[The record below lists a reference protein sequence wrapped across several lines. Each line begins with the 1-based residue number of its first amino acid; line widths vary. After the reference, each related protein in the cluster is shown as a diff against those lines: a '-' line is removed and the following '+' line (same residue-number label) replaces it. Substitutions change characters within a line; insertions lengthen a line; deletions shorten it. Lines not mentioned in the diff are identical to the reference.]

1 MDKAGKIETGDVCP
15 SKKGKLELAAV
26 REKLSTARGP
36 RYWRTLDELAQTP
49 EFEEMLHR
57 EFPKHASE
65 WTDKSSR
72 RDFMKIMG
80 ASLALAGL
88 SACTKQPLEPIVPYV
103 RQPRNML
110 LGKPLF
116 YATAMPLGA
125 YGTGLLVESHEGRPT
140 KIEGNPQ
147 HPSSLGGT
155 DVFTQASVLGL
166 YDPDRSQMN
175 TFVGEQRTWP
185 QALDS
190 LRPTFKTLK
199 DKNGAGLRVLSGAT
213 SSPSFVAQMQELL
226 RVYPQAKWYQWEAV
240 NRDQVYEGAKLAFG
254 QPVETVYDFSK
265 AKIVLSLDGDFLSS
279 GFPGFHRYS
288 RQFAQRRR
296 PELKEDMLRFY
307 AVESATTNTAAKADH
322 RLHLKASEMEGFA
335 RALAAALHPST
346 PTAGA
351 LGTPLGA
358 GQGGGEFTPAQKKF
372 SMALIKDLQAR
383 RGAALVVVGDGQSA
397 ATHALAHAIN
407 AALGAVGQTVSYGDP
422 VDPFAATP
430 KVEQLR
436 ELVGEMRSDK
446 VEALVVLNTN
456 PLYDAPP
463 DLEFF
468 EAFNRV
474 PLRVHLG
481 LYQDETA
488 RYCHWHLSGAHF
500 LEQWGDTR
508 SFDGTVSFIQPLIA
522 PLYGGHSESEL
533 IEFLT
538 NADEASSYALT
549 QRYWQSQH
557 SGMDFKG
564 WWDRSLHD
572 GFVAGSASTPR
583 HLAARGAGAALPAAA
598 AGAGGLEIIFRRDPT
613 IYDGRFANNGWL
625 QETPKPMTQVCWD
638 NPVLMSVN
646 TAKKLH
652 LKSEDEVELTL
663 GGRAVKGAIWLTP
676 GHPEDAVTVTL
687 GYGRQR
693 AGRVGTGVGFSAY
706 ELRGSATPWF
716 AGGLRLRAT
725 GGHFGLASPQGHQ
738 AMEGRAIVRA
748 ATLEEFVKNPGFAHE
763 MAEAPADGLTMYA
776 PYEYKD
782 HKWGMAI
789 DLNSCIGC
797 KTCTVACQAENNI
810 AVVGKEQVKRG
821 RHMNW
826 LRIDSYHEGPPE
838 DPNTYFQPVPCMQC
852 ENAPCELV
860 CPVSA
865 TVHSSEGLND
875 MVYNRCVGTRY
886 CSNNCPYKVRRFNFL
901 LFSDFETPQLKF
913 QRNPEVSVRSRGVME
928 KCTYCIQ
935 RITHARIDAEE
946 QNRKVRD
953 GEVMTACQQA
963 CPAEAI
969 VFGDLNDAGSRVAKL
984 KASQRNYGLLEE
996 LNTRPRTTY
1005 LAAVRNPNP
1014 ELHPSEPN
1022 AGPLGTPLES

>member
-1 MDKAGKIETGDVCP
+1 MDDKAGKNTTGDVCP
-15 SKKGKLELAAV
+15 SKKGKLELAEV
-26 REKLSTARGP
+26 REKLSEARGP
-36 RYWRTLDELAQTP
+36 QYWRTLDELAQTP
-49 EFEEMLHR
+49 EFAEMLHR

-65 WTDKSSR
+65 WTDNSSR

-103 RQPRNML
+103 RQPRNMV

-155 DVFTQASVLGL
+155 DVFTQASVLTL

-175 TFVGEQRTWP
+175 VHVGEQRTWP
-185 QALDS
+185 QVMES
-190 LRPTFKTLK
+190 LRKEIK
-199 DKNGAGLRVLSGAT
+199 DKKAKGGEGLRVLSGAT
-213 SSPSFVAQMQELL
+213 SSPAFVAQMQDLL
-226 RVYPQAKWYQWEAV
+226 KTYPQAKWYQWEAV
-240 NRDQVYEGAKLAFG
+240 NRDNVYAGAQMAFG
-254 QPVETVYDFSK
+254 QPVETVYDLSK
-265 AKIVLSLDGDFLSS
+265 AKVVLSLDGDFLSS
-279 GFPGFHRYS
+279 GFPGFHRYTRDFS
-288 RQFAQRRR
+288 RRRR
-296 PELKEDMLRFY
+296 PELKEEMLRFY

-322 RLHLKASEMEGFA
+322 RLHVRASEVEGFA
-335 RALAAALHPST
+335 RALAT
-346 PTAGA
+346 A
-351 LGTPLGA
+351 LGA
-358 GQGGGEFTPAQKKF
+358 AQAGGEFTAAQKQLAA
-372 SMALIKDLQAR
+372 ALVKDLQAN
-383 RGAALVVVGDGQSA
+383 RGAAVVVVGDAQTP
-397 ATHALAHAIN
+397 ATHALAHAMN
-407 AALGAVGQTVSYGDP
+407 ASLGAVGKTVSYGDP
-422 VDPFAATP
+422 VDPFAATA

-436 ELVGEMRSDK
+436 QLTAEMRGGK
-446 VEALVVLNTN
+446 VDMLVVLNTN
-456 PLYDAPP
+456 PVYDAPP
-463 DLEFF
+463 DMDFLT
-468 EAFNRV
+468 ALNMV

-488 RYCHWHLSGAHF
+488 KYCHWHVNGTHY

-508 SFDGTVSFIQPLIA
+508 TFDGTVSFVQPLIA
-522 PLYGGHSESEL
+522 PLYGGHGESEL

-538 NADEASSYALT
+538 NENEATSYELT
-549 QRYWQSQH
+549 QRYWQGQH
-557 SGMDFKG
+557 GADFKN
-564 WWDRSLHD
+564 WWERSLHD
-572 GFVAGSASTPR
+572 GFVAGSAFTPKVVSAK
-583 HLAARGAGAALPAAA
+583 AALPPAGAATT
-598 AGAGGLEIIFRRDPT
+598 GLEIIFRRDAT

-638 NPVLMSVN
+638 NPVLMSVA
-646 TAKKLH
+646 TAKKLN
-652 LKSEDEVELTL
+652 LKSEDEVELAL
-663 GGRAVKGAIWLTP
+663 NGRKVKGAIWLTP
-676 GHPEDAVTVTL
+676 GHPDDAVTVSL
-687 GYGRQR
+687 GYGRQK
-693 AGRVGTGVGFSAY
+693 AGRVGSGIGFSAY
-706 ELRGSATPWF
+706 ELRNSDAMWF
-716 AGGLRLRAT
+716 AGGLGLRAT
-725 GGHFGLASPQGHQ
+725 GQHFGLASPQGHQ
-738 AMEGRAIVRA
+738 SMEGRAIVRA
-748 ATLEEFVKNPGFAHE
+748 ATLEEFIKTPGFAHE
-763 MAEAPADGLTMYA
+763 MVEAPAAGLTLYA

-789 DLNSCIGC
+789 DLNSCVGC

-810 AVVGKEQVKRG
+810 AVVGKDQVKRG

-826 LRIDSYHEGPPE
+826 LRIDNYHEGPPE
-838 DPNTYFQPVPCMQC
+838 NPNTYFQPVPCMQC

-860 CPVSA
+860 CPVTA

-901 LFSDFETPQLKF
+901 LYSDFDTPQLKF
-913 QRNPEVSVRSRGVME
+913 QRNPEVTVRSRGVME

-1014 ELHPSEPN
+1014 EL
-1022 AGPLGTPLES
+1022 ES

>member
-1 MDKAGKIETGDVCP
+1 LVVGKTENLTSRIEMDNVQKPKIEAVCP
-15 SKKGKLELAAV
+15 SKKGKLELVEV
-26 REKLSTARGP
+26 REKLSEARGP
-36 RYWRTLDELAQTP
+36 QYWRTLDELAQTP

-80 ASLALAGL
+80 ASMALAGL

-103 RQPRNML
+103 SQPKNLL

-155 DVFTQASVLGL
+155 DVFNQASVLTM
-166 YDPDRSQMN
+166 YDPDRSQTN
-175 TFVGEQRTWP
+175 THIGESRSWP
-185 QALDS
+185 QVLSS
-190 LRPTFKTLK
+190 LRETVKAEKTTS
-199 DKNGAGLRVLSGAT
+199 GVGLRVLSGAT
-213 SSPSFVAQMQELL
+213 SSPSLVAQMQEFL

-240 NRDQVYEGAKLAFG
+240 NRDNVYAGAQLAFG
-254 QPVETVYDFSK
+254 KPMETVYAFSK
-265 AKIVLSLDGDFLSS
+265 AKVLLSLDGDFLSS
-279 GFPGFHRYS
+279 GFPGFHKYTREFS
-288 RQFAQRRR
+288 KRRR
-296 PELKEDMLRFY
+296 PELKEEMLRFY

-322 RLHLKASEMEGFA
+322 RLHVKASEVEPFA
-335 RALAAALHPST
+335 RALAS
-346 PTAGA
+346 A
-351 LGTPLGA
+351 LGVA
-358 GQGGGEFTPAQKKF
+358 QAGGEFKAGQKRF
-372 SMALIKDLQAR
+372 GAALAKDLQSN
-383 RGAALVVVGDGQSA
+383 RGRVLVVVGDAQTP
-397 ATHALAHAIN
+397 ATHALAHAMN
-407 AALGAVGQTVSYGDP
+407 AALGAVGTTVSYTDP

-430 KVEQLR
+430 KLEQLR
-436 ELVGEMRSDK
+436 QLTAEMRSGK
-446 VEALVVLNTN
+446 VETLVVLNTN
-456 PLYDAPP
+456 PVYDAPW
-463 DLEFF
+463 D
-468 EAFNRV
+468 FNFLDALNKV
-474 PLRVHLG
+474 KLRVHLG

-488 RYCHWHLSGAHF
+488 KYCHWHLNGTHY
-500 LEQWGDTR
+500 LEHWGDTR

-533 IEFLT
+533 LEFLS
-538 NADEASSYALT
+538 NEDEATSYGLT
-549 QRYWQSQH
+549 QRYWQAQH
-557 SGMDFKG
+557 SGADFKS
-564 WWDRSLHD
+564 WWERSLHD
-572 GFVAGSASTPR
+572 GFVAGSAFTPKPV
-583 HLAARGAGAALPAAA
+583 AAKVSLPAASA
-598 AGAGGLEIIFRRDPT
+598 PASGLEIIFRRDAT

-638 NPVLMSVN
+638 NPVLMSVA
-646 TAKKLH
+646 TAKKLK
-652 LKSEDEVELTL
+652 LRSEDQVELEL
-663 GGRAVKGAIWLTP
+663 NGRKAKGAIWLTP
-676 GHPEDAVTVTL
+676 GHPDDAVTVSL
-687 GYGRQR
+687 GYGREN
-693 AGRVGTGVGFSAY
+693 AGRVGSGIGFSAFA
-706 ELRGSATPWF
+706 LRASNALWY
-716 AGGLRLRAT
+716 AGGLNLRAT
-725 GGHFGLASPQGHQ
+725 GEHFGLASPQGHQ

-748 ATLEEFVKNPGFAHE
+748 ATLEDFIKNPGFAHE
-763 MAEAPADGLTMYA
+763 MVEAPAPGLTLYA

-789 DLNSCIGC
+789 DLNSCVGC

-826 LRIDSYHEGPPE
+826 LRIDNYHEGSPE
-838 DPNTYFQPVPCMQC
+838 NPNTYFQPVPCMQC
-852 ENAPCELV
+852 ENAPCEIV
-860 CPVSA
+860 CPVGA
-865 TVHSSEGLND
+865 TVHSTEGLND

-901 LFSDFETPQLKF
+901 LFSDFDTQQLKF
-913 QRNPEVSVRSRGVME
+913 QRNPEVTVRSRGVME

-953 GEVMTACQQA
+953 GEVQTACQQA

-969 VFGDLNDAGSRVAKL
+969 IFGDLNDPNSRVAKL
-984 KASQRNYGLLEE
+984 KASERNYGLLEE

-1005 LAAVRNPNP
+1005 MAAVRNPNP
-1014 ELHPSEPN
+1014 EL
-1022 AGPLGTPLES
+1022 ES

>member
-1 MDKAGKIETGDVCP
+1 MDKAGKSGMGNVCP
-15 SKKGKLELAAV
+15 SKKGKLELAEV
-26 REKLSTARGP
+26 RQKLSGARGP
-36 RYWRTLDELAQTP
+36 QYWRTLDELAQTP

-103 RQPRNML
+103 KQPRNQV

-147 HPSSLGGT
+147 HPSSLGGN
-155 DVFTQASVLGL
+155 DVFNQASVLTL

-175 TFVGEQRTWP
+175 AHVGEQRTWP

-190 LRPTFKTLK
+190 LRSVIKAQK
-199 DKNGAGLRVLSGAT
+199 AKSGAGLRVLSGAT
-213 SSPSFVAQMQELL
+213 SSPAFVAQMQELL
-226 RVYPQAKWYQWEAV
+226 KTYPQAKWYQWEAV
-240 NRDQVYEGAKLAFG
+240 NRDSVYAGAQMAFG

-265 AKIVLSLDGDFLSS
+265 ARIVLSLDGDFLSS
-279 GFPGFHRYS
+279 GFPGFHRYTREFS
-288 RQFAQRRR
+288 RRRR
-296 PELKEDMLRFY
+296 PELKEEMLRFY

-322 RLHLKASEMEGFA
+322 RLHVKASQVEGFA
-335 RALAAALHPST
+335 RALAT
-346 PTAGA
+346 A
-351 LGTPLGA
+351 LGA
-358 GQGGGEFTPAQKKF
+358 ASFANQAGGEFTATQKQF
-372 SMALIKDLQAR
+372 AAALVKDLQAN
-383 RGAALVVVGDGQSA
+383 RGAALVVVGDGQTP

-407 AALGAVGQTVSYGDP
+407 AALDAVGKTVSYSGP

-436 ELVGEMRSDK
+436 QLTAEMRADK
-446 VEALVVLNTN
+446 VDTLVVLNAN
-456 PLYDAPP
+456 PIYDAPS
-463 DLEFF
+463 DLEFL

-474 PLRVHLG
+474 ALRVHLG

-488 RYCHWHLSGAHF
+488 RYCHWHLSGTHY

-508 SFDGTVSFIQPLIA
+508 TFDGTVSFVQPLIA

-538 NADEASSYALT
+538 NENEATSYELT
-549 QRYWQSQH
+549 QRYWQGQKA
-557 SGMDFKG
+557 GAEFKS
-564 WWDRSLHD
+564 WWERSLHD
-572 GFVAGSASTPR
+572 GFVAGSAFAPKAVS
-583 HLAARGAGAALPAAA
+583 AKNALPAATA
-598 AGAGGLEIIFRRDPT
+598 ASGGLEIIFRRDAT
-613 IYDGRFANNGWL
+613 VYDGRFANNGWL

-638 NPVLMSVN
+638 NPVLMSVA
-646 TAKKLH
+646 TAKKLS
-652 LKSEDEVELTL
+652 LKSEDEVELAL
-663 GGRAVKGAIWLTP
+663 NGRKVKGAIWLTP
-676 GHPEDAVTVTL
+676 GHPDDAVTVTL

-693 AGRVGTGVGFSAY
+693 AGRVGSGIGFSAY
-706 ELRGSATPWF
+706 ELRGSSAMWF
-716 AGGLRLRAT
+716 ADGLQLRAT

-748 ATLEEFVKNPGFAHE
+748 ATLEEFIKTPGFAHE
-763 MAEAPADGLTMYA
+763 MVEAPAPGLTLYA

-789 DLNSCIGC
+789 DLNSCVGC
-797 KTCTVACQAENNI
+797 KSCVVACQAENNI
-810 AVVGKEQVKRG
+810 AVVGKDQVKRG
-821 RHMNW
+821 RIMHW
-826 LRIDSYHEGPPE
+826 LRIDNYHEGPPE
-838 DPNTYFQPVPCMQC
+838 NPHTYFQPVPCMQC

-860 CPVSA
+860 CPVAA
-865 TVHSSEGLND
+865 TVHSTEGLND

-901 LFSDFETPQLKF
+901 LYSDFDTQQLKF
-913 QRNPEVSVRSRGVME
+913 QRNPEVTVRSRGVME

-953 GEVMTACQQA
+953 GEVLTACQQA

-984 KASQRNYGLLEE
+984 KASERNYGLLEE

-1014 ELHPSEPN
+1014 EL
-1022 AGPLGTPLES
+1022 ES

>member
-1 MDKAGKIETGDVCP
+1 MDKAGKSEMGDVCP
-15 SKKGKLELAAV
+15 SKKGKLELAEV
-26 REKLSTARGP
+26 REKLSVARGP
-36 RYWRTLDELAQTP
+36 QYWRTLDELAQTP

-57 EFPKHASE
+57 EFPRHASE
-65 WTDKSSR
+65 WTDNSSR

-103 RQPRNML
+103 KQPRNL
-110 LGKPLF
+110 VLGKPLF

-140 KIEGNPQ
+140 KVEGNPQ

-155 DVFTQASVLGL
+155 DVFTQASVLTL

-175 TFVGEQRTWP
+175 AHVGEQRTWP
-185 QALDS
+185 QALES
-190 LRPTFKTLK
+190 LRSVIKAQK
-199 DKNGAGLRVLSGAT
+199 AKGGAGLRVLSGAT
-213 SSPSFVAQMQELL
+213 SSPAFVAQMQELL
-226 RVYPQAKWYQWEAV
+226 KTYPQAKWVQWEPV
-240 NRDQVYEGAKLAFG
+240 NRDNVYAGAQVAFG

-265 AKIVLSLDGDFLSS
+265 ARVVLSLDGDFLSS
-279 GFPGFHRYS
+279 GFPGFHRYTREFS
-288 RQFAQRRR
+288 RHRR
-296 PELKEDMLRFY
+296 PELKEEMLRFY

-322 RLHLKASEMEGFA
+322 RLHVKASEVEGFA
-335 RALAAALHPST
+335 RALAT
-346 PTAGA
+346 A
-351 LGTPLGA
+351 LGA
-358 GQGGGEFTPAQKKF
+358 AQAGGEFTAAQKKF
-372 SMALIKDLQAR
+372 AAALLKDLQAN
-383 RGAALVVVGDGQSA
+383 RGAAMVIVGDGQTP

-407 AALGAVGQTVSYGDP
+407 ASLGAVGKTVTYVEP

-436 ELVGEMRSDK
+436 QLTAEMRADK

-456 PLYDAPP
+456 PLYDAPA
-463 DLEFF
+463 DLDFF
-468 EAFNRV
+468 DAFNRV
-474 PLRVHLG
+474 PLRVHMG

-488 RYCHWHLSGAHF
+488 RFCHWHLNGTHYM
-500 LEQWGDTR
+500 EQWGDTR
-508 SFDGTVSFIQPLIA
+508 TFDGTVSFIQPLIA

-538 NADEASSYALT
+538 NENEASSYELT
-549 QRYWQSQH
+549 QRYWQGQH
-557 SGMDFKG
+557 NGADFKS
-564 WWDRSLHD
+564 WWERSLHD
-572 GFVAGSASTPR
+572 GFVAGSASAPKV
-583 HLAARGAGAALPAAA
+583 LSAKVALPPAAA
-598 AGAGGLEIIFRRDPT
+598 AASGLEIIFRRDAT

-625 QETPKPMTQVCWD
+625 QETPKPMTQICWD
-638 NPVLMSVN
+638 NPVLMSVA
-646 TAKKLH
+646 TAKKLN

-663 GGRAVKGAIWLTP
+663 NGRKVKGALWLTP
-676 GHPEDAVTVTL
+676 GHPDDAVTVTL

-693 AGRVGTGVGFSAY
+693 AGRVGTGMGFSAY
-706 ELRGSATPWF
+706 ELRNSSAMWF
-716 AGGLRLRAT
+716 ADGLDLHAT
-725 GGHFGLASPQGHQ
+725 GAHFGLASPQGHQ

-748 ATLEEFVKNPGFAHE
+748 ATLQEFMKTPGFAHE
-763 MAEAPADGLTMYA
+763 AVEAPAPGLTLYQ

-797 KTCTVACQAENNI
+797 KSCEVACQAENNI
-810 AVVGKEQVKRG
+810 AVVGKDQVKRG
-821 RHMNW
+821 RIMHW
-826 LRIDSYHEGPPE
+826 LRIDNYHEGPPE
-838 DPNTYFQPVPCMQC
+838 NPHTYFQPVPCQQC

-901 LFSDFETPQLKF
+901 LFSDFDTPQLKF

-969 VFGDLNDAGSRVAKL
+969 IFGDMNDAGSRVAKL
-984 KASQRNYGLLEE
+984 KASERNYGLLEE

-1014 ELHPSEPN
+1014 EL
-1022 AGPLGTPLES
+1022 ES

>member
-1 MDKAGKIETGDVCP
+1 MDKAGKSGMGNVCP
-15 SKKGKLELAAV
+15 SKQGKLELAEV
-26 REKLSTARGP
+26 REKLSEARGP
-36 RYWRTLDELAQTP
+36 QYWRTLDELAQTP

-103 RQPRNML
+103 KQPRNQV

-155 DVFTQASVLGL
+155 DVFNQASVLTL

-175 TFVGEQRTWP
+175 AHVGEQRTWP
-185 QALDS
+185 QAMDS
-190 LRPTFKTLK
+190 LRSVIKAQK
-199 DKNGAGLRVLSGAT
+199 AKGGAGLRVLSGAT
-213 SSPSFVAQMQELL
+213 SSPAFVAQMQELL
-226 RVYPQAKWYQWEAV
+226 KSYPQAKWYQWEAV
-240 NRDQVYEGAKLAFG
+240 NRDSVYAGAQMAFG

-265 AKIVLSLDGDFLSS
+265 ARIVLSLDGDFLSS
-279 GFPGFHRYS
+279 GFPGFHRYTREFS
-288 RQFAQRRR
+288 RRRR
-296 PELKEDMLRFY
+296 PELKEEMLRFY

-322 RLHLKASEMEGFA
+322 RLHVKASQVEGFA
-335 RALAAALHPST
+335 RALAT
-346 PTAGA
+346 A
-351 LGTPLGA
+351 LGA
-358 GQGGGEFTPAQKKF
+358 ASFANQAGGEFTAAQKQF
-372 SMALIKDLQAR
+372 AAALVKDLKAN
-383 RGAALVVVGDGQSA
+383 RGAALVVVGDGQTP

-407 AALGAVGQTVSYGDP
+407 AALGAVGKTVSYSGP

-436 ELVGEMRSDK
+436 QLTAEMRADK
-446 VEALVVLNTN
+446 VDTLVVLNAN
-456 PLYDAPP
+456 PVYDAPS
-463 DLEFF
+463 DLEFL

-474 PLRVHLG
+474 ALRVHLG

-488 RYCHWHLSGAHF
+488 RYCHWHLNGTHF

-508 SFDGTVSFIQPLIA
+508 TFDGTVSFVQPLIA

-538 NADEASSYALT
+538 NENEATSYELT
-549 QRYWQSQH
+549 QRYWQGQKA
-557 SGMDFKG
+557 GAEFKS
-564 WWDRSLHD
+564 WWERSLHD
-572 GFVAGSASTPR
+572 GFVAGSAF
-583 HLAARGAGAALPAAA
+583 AAKAVSAKNALPAATA
-598 AGAGGLEIIFRRDPT
+598 ASGGLEIIFRRDAT
-613 IYDGRFANNGWL
+613 VYDGRFANNGWL

-638 NPVLMSVN
+638 NPVLMSVA
-646 TAKKLH
+646 TAKKLN
-652 LKSEDEVELTL
+652 LKSEDEVELAL
-663 GGRAVKGAIWLTP
+663 NGRKVKGAIWLTP
-676 GHPEDAVTVTL
+676 GHPDDAVTVTL

-693 AGRVGTGVGFSAY
+693 AGRVGSGIGFSAY
-706 ELRGSATPWF
+706 ELRGSSAIWF
-716 AGGLRLRAT
+716 ADGLQLRAT

-748 ATLEEFVKNPGFAHE
+748 ATLEEFIKTPGFAHE
-763 MAEAPADGLTMYA
+763 MVEAPAPGLTLYA

-789 DLNSCIGC
+789 DLNSCVGC
-797 KTCTVACQAENNI
+797 KACTVACQAENNI
-810 AVVGKEQVKRG
+810 AVVGKDQVKRG
-821 RHMNW
+821 RIMHW
-826 LRIDSYHEGPPE
+826 LRIDNYHEGPPE
-838 DPNTYFQPVPCMQC
+838 NPHTYFQPVPCMQC

-860 CPVSA
+860 CPVAA
-865 TVHSSEGLND
+865 TVHSTEGLND

-901 LFSDFETPQLKF
+901 LYSDFDTQQLKF
-913 QRNPEVSVRSRGVME
+913 QRNPEVTVRSRGVME

-953 GEVMTACQQA
+953 GEVLTACQQA

-984 KASQRNYGLLEE
+984 KASERNYGLLEE

-1014 ELHPSEPN
+1014 EL
-1022 AGPLGTPLES
+1022 ES

>member
-1 MDKAGKIETGDVCP
+1 MEKAGKIETGDVCP
-15 SKKGKLELAAV
+15 GKKGKPGKLELSEV
-26 REKLSTARGP
+26 REKLSNARGP
-36 RYWRTLDELAQTP
+36 RYWRTLEELAQTP

-88 SACTKQPLEPIVPYV
+88 SACTRQPLEPIVPYV
-103 RQPRNML
+103 RQPKNL
-110 LGKPLF
+110 VLGKPLF

-166 YDPDRSQMN
+166 YDPDRSQIN
-175 TFVGEQRTWP
+175 TYVGEQRTWP

-190 LRPTFKTLK
+190 LRPIFRTLR

-226 RVYPQAKWYQWEAV
+226 KVYPQAKWYRWEPV

-279 GFPGFHRYS
+279 GFPGFHRYT

-296 PELKEDMLRFY
+296 PELKEQMLRFY

-322 RLHLKASEMEGFA
+322 RLHVRASEVEGFA
-335 RALAAALHPST
+335 RALAAALGS
-346 PTAGA
+346 G
-351 LGTPLGA
+351 L
-358 GQGGGEFTPAQKKF
+358 GGGDFAPARKKF
-372 SMALIKDLQAR
+372 AAALIKDLQAN
-383 RGAALVVVGDGQSA
+383 RGSAVVVVGDGQSA

-407 AALGAVGQTVSYGDP
+407 STLGAVGKTVSYSDP
-422 VDPFAATP
+422 IDSSVATP
-430 KVEQLR
+430 KLEQLR
-436 ELVGEMRSDK
+436 QLVGEMRADK
-446 VEALVVLNTN
+446 VETLVVLNTN

-463 DLEFF
+463 DLAFF

-474 PLRVHLG
+474 PMRIHMG

-488 RYCHWHLSGAHF
+488 RYCHWHLSGTHY
-500 LEQWGDTR
+500 LEQWGDVR
-508 SFDGTVSFIQPLIA
+508 GFDGTVSFIQPLIA

-533 IEFLT
+533 VHFLAT
-538 NADEASSYALT
+538 FEEATSYALT

-557 SGMDFKG
+557 SGLDFKS

-572 GFVAGSASTPR
+572 GFVAGPALTKQVNAKLSA
-583 HLAARGAGAALPAAA
+583 AALPPQPANGGP
-598 AGAGGLEIIFRRDPT
+598 AGGPGLEIIFRRDPT
-613 IYDGRFANNGWL
+613 VYDGRFANNGWL

-638 NPVLMSVN
+638 NPVLMSVA

-652 LKSEDEVELTL
+652 LKSEDEVELSL
-663 GGRAVKGAIWLTP
+663 GGRTVKGAIWLTP

-687 GYGRQR
+687 GYGRQK
-693 AGRVGTGVGFSAY
+693 AGRVGTGTGFSAY
-706 ELRGSATPWF
+706 ELRNSATPWF
-716 AGGLRLRAT
+716 AGGLQLRAT
-725 GGHFGLASPQGHQ
+725 GAHFGLASPQGQ
-738 AMEGRAIVRA
+738 QSMEGRAIVRA
-748 ATLEEFVKNPGFAHE
+748 ATLEEFVKNPGFAKE
-763 MAEAPADGLTMYA
+763 MVETPADGLTLYK

-810 AVVGKEQVKRG
+810 AVVGKNEVKRG

-826 LRIDSYHEGPPE
+826 LRIDNYHEGPPE

-852 ENAPCELV
+852 ENAPCEIV
-860 CPVSA
+860 CPVTA

-901 LFSDFETPQLKF
+901 LFSDFDTPQLKF

-928 KCTYCIQ
+928 KCTYCVQ

-969 VFGDLNDAGSRVAKL
+969 VFGDLNDPNSRVAKL

-1005 LAAVRNPNP
+1005 MAAVRNPN
-1014 ELHPSEPN
+1014 SE
-1022 AGPLGTPLES
+1022 LES